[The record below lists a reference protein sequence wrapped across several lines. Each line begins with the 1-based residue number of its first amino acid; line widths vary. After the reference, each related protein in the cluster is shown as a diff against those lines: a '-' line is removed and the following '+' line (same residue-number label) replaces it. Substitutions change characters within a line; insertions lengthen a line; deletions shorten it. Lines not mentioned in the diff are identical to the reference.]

1 MTNIAIFASGGG
13 SNAEKII
20 EYFKDSERIK
30 VSLVVS
36 NKPGAGVLTIAA
48 AHGIP
53 TQIIDRQMFYE
64 SETILDVLEKHHVS
78 FVVLAGFL
86 WLVPGYLVRAFSGKI
101 VNIHPALLPKY
112 GGKGMYGANV
122 HAAVKAAGETQSG
135 ITIHLVNE
143 HYDEGD
149 IIFQATCPLETND
162 TAAEIGRKVLQLE
175 HRHFPEIIEQ
185 VIQAHI
191 NAR

>member
-1 MTNIAIFASGGG
+1 MCLAGI
-13 SNAEKII
+13 
-20 EYFKDSERIK
+20 
-30 VSLVVS
+30 VVAV
-36 NKPGAGVLTIAA
+36 KAGC
-48 AHGIP
+48 
-53 TQIIDRQMFYE
+53 QIIDRQMFYE
-64 SETILDVLEKHHVS
+64 SDTILDVLEKHHVS

-112 GGKGMYGANV
+112 GGKGMYGAKV

-149 IIFQATCPLETND
+149 IIFQATCPLETTD
-162 TAAEIGRKVLQLE
+162 SAAEIGRKVLQLE
-175 HRHFPEIIEQ
+175 HHHFPEIIEQ
-185 VIQAHI
+185 VIQAHT